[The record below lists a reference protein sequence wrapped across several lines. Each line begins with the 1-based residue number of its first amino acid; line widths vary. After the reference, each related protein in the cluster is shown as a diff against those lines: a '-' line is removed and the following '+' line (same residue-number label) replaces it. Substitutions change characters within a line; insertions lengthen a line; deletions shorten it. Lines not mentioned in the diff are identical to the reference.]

1 MRNPARFAAVGLL
14 VASVSCYDGQKVLQ
28 GKVVSYD
35 AAAKVLVLE
44 DELAPNP
51 KLALDTTSAEFGSKP
66 AVGGLVRVAYHDRE
80 GRLFAGRVMSLGSQ
94 KGDGRK

>member
-1 MRNPARFAAVGLL
+1 MRNLAKLVTVGLL
-14 VASVSCYDGQKVLQ
+14 ASMSCYDNQKVLQ

-44 DELAPNP
+44 DELAPHP
-51 KLALDTTSAEFGSKP
+51 KLALDTTSAEFGAKP

-80 GRLFAGRVMSLGSQ
+80 GRLVAGRVMNLSSQ
-94 KGDGRK
+94 KAQGK